1 MELEDLKLY
10 NEENTRMKI
19 LDCKLLSVEEV
30 NKVDDI
36 IRKADGPWWLR
47 SSSDFYPIN
56 KHHVACVIILA
67 GSSCDIIY
75 KHGYSVDEI
84 LSVRP
89 ALYLESNA
97 GKSFKLAGHNWINV
111 FDNVYLCE
119 DLIGKSIFNNL
130 SDGNDYE
137 GSVIQKYVLSWCK
150 SKNIEFNTEID
161 FEEM

>member
-1 MELEDLKLY
+1 
-10 NEENTRMKI
+10 MKI
-19 LDCKLLSVEEV
+19 LNCKLLSKEEAR
-30 NKVDDI
+30 KVDNKL
-36 IRKADGPWWLR
+36 RKAEYNWSLHSAGPFKEEAAFVNGEYGYVY
-47 SSSDFYPIN
+47 DYGY
-56 KHHVACVIILA
+56 IIKFES
-67 GSSCDIIY
+67 G
-75 KHGYSVDEI
+75 
-84 LSVRP
+84 VRP
-89 ALYLESNA
+89 ALYLESNV

-150 SKNIEFNTEID
+150 SKNIEFNTEIN